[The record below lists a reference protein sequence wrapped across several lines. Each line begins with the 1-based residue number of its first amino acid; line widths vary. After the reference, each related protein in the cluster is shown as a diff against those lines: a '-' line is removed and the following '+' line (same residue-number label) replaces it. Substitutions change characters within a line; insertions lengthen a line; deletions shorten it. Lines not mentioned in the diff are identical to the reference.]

1 MPPSACGLI
10 SLPPHT
16 SIYMLFRWLLGIIII
31 GVAVVMTTLLVR
43 LSYFPEE
50 SRLAS
55 EEPKLVLE
63 RFLSRTS
70 AESVL
75 DIWKGR
81 EIVGTLR
88 VMPLGLNPVEKLRLS
103 AQGRLRVEGDLLVA
117 FPGLEGTKVRLV
129 SNMAMANDGSVKES
143 SLTLS
148 TNNFAQTLRIDQ
160 MLDAKEPRIL
170 VSQGDQVLMDTAA
183 NNDGDEQA
191 TTMMGLFLRSVGVDP
206 QDLKKRQAEAK
217 KTADNTTTEA
227 RRGGFIV
234 AEREF
239 TGYVLTTSLG
249 GADRRFTLYIS
260 DSGELVQMKTSF
272 LDYQFISQDLRPD
285 GVTGP
290 MPRTLKD
297 RLPTVPPRTFP
308 PSK

>member
-1 MPPSACGLI
+1 MRASACGLI
-10 SLPPHT
+10 SHPPHT

-31 GVAVVMTTLLVR
+31 GVAVVMTTMLVR

-50 SRLAS
+50 SRLAK

-63 RFLSRTS
+63 RFLSRTA

-88 VMPLGLNPVEKLRLS
+88 VTPLGLNPAEKLRLQ

-117 FPGLEGTKVRLV
+117 FPGLEGTKVRLI
-129 SNMAMANDGSVKES
+129 SNMAMANDGAVKES
-143 SLTLS
+143 SLNLS
-148 TNNFAQTLRIDQ
+148 TNNFAQSLRIDQ
-160 MLDAKEPRIL
+160 ALDAKEPRVVL
-170 VSQGDQVLMDTAA
+170 SLGDQVVMDTAA
-183 NNDGDEQA
+183 QNNGDEQA

-206 QDLKKRQAEAK
+206 QELKKRKADAQ

-227 RRGGFIV
+227 RRGGFHV
-234 AEREF
+234 ADREF

-249 GADRRFTLYIS
+249 GADRKFTLYIS

-272 LDYQFISQDLRPD
+272 LDYQFISQDLRPE

-297 RLPTVPPRTFP
+297 RIPTIPPRTVPP
-308 PSK
+308 SK